1 VSLECLGIAEE
12 VISSSTIQANRVIP
26 QVVEDFIH
34 LEESWKCFDQDSGL
48 DASPFN
54 SCHLLRFL
62 KHTVPYLSLP
72 ANNLDHK

>member
-1 VSLECLGIAEE
+1 
-12 VISSSTIQANRVIP
+12 
-26 QVVEDFIH
+26 